1 MSFFALARKYRKSI
15 NPPYN
20 RKDAL
25 TILATLLI
33 LIAVPLTVLAIKV
46 SRSPNSKAATASGIE
61 LGVDAYTEHI
71 ALEPEGLDYVYKYV
85 TGQGWQS
92 YIASYMNAAYS
103 KGLKPVFVYYT
114 SYDNPDNVDFVGWDQ
129 LMNTIQTDG
138 RAAWVVAEPDTWGYL
153 RNRTN
158 GCSIT
163 AKQYVDR
170 FTSTAPANA
179 HLGFVMSPWNL
190 PYVGAAA
197 DAADWKDCWQASG
210 ANLKMEDIYVD
221 VLDRD
226 QQWKVAHDP
235 SHPMAEYPWSASK
248 FQLVEAW
255 FQALSTQT
263 GHKISVWQIPMG
275 NTNSSCTGINGF
287 RSNFV
292 ETWLTSAK
300 LAALA
305 PYVNRMLFG
314 PGIEDYDQTNA
325 QTWNLP
331 SHRRYDCGLFNEKVM
346 QLSTPSGDTED
357 PTVSVTSPTSG
368 QTVSGTITVRATAG
382 DNIEVTRVE
391 FYYDST
397 NLIGTDTTAI
407 DKSYSV
413 SWDTAQVSNG
423 SHSLLAKAYDAA
435 GNIGTSSAVTVTVN
449 NPPVSCTEYNPTV
462 SLSPASQSAVAGTT
476 LGYTVNVTNNDG
488 GGCGSRTFSLTD
500 SPPTGWSASLN
511 PISLTLYPGVL
522 GSATLTVTSTT
533 SASAGNYTVTATAT
547 NSSATSYA
555 ASASAVY
562 QVTST
567 KPGDIDTDGDVDIF
581 DLSTLIS
588 RWGTSDAAADINDDG
603 TVDIFDLS
611 ILLSN
616 WGS

>member
-1 MSFFALARKYRKSI
+1 
-15 NPPYN
+15 
-20 RKDAL
+20 
-25 TILATLLI
+25 
-33 LIAVPLTVLAIKV
+33 
-46 SRSPNSKAATASGIE
+46 
-61 LGVDAYTEHI
+61 
-71 ALEPEGLDYVYKYV
+71 
-85 TGQGWQS
+85 
-92 YIASYMNAAYS
+92 
-103 KGLKPVFVYYT
+103 
-114 SYDNPDNVDFVGWDQ
+114 
-129 LMNTIQTDG
+129 
-138 RAAWVVAEPDTWGYL
+138 
-153 RNRTN
+153 
-158 GCSIT
+158 
-163 AKQYVDR
+163 
-170 FTSTAPANA
+170 
-179 HLGFVMSPWNL
+179 
-190 PYVGAAA
+190 
-197 DAADWKDCWQASG
+197 
-210 ANLKMEDIYVD
+210 
-221 VLDRD
+221 
-226 QQWKVAHDP
+226 
-235 SHPMAEYPWSASK
+235 
-248 FQLVEAW
+248 
-255 FQALSTQT
+255 
-263 GHKISVWQIPMG
+263 
-275 NTNSSCTGINGF
+275 
-287 RSNFV
+287 
-292 ETWLTSAK
+292 
-300 LAALA
+300 
-305 PYVNRMLFG
+305 
-314 PGIEDYDQTNA
+314 
-325 QTWNLP
+325 
-331 SHRRYDCGLFNEKVM
+331 
-346 QLSTPSGDTED
+346 
-357 PTVSVTSPTSG
+357 
-368 QTVSGTITVRATAG
+368 
-382 DNIEVTRVE
+382 VTRVE

-533 SASAGNYTVTATAT
+533 SASSGNYTVTATAT